1 MGRTVHFVLQSCIVD
16 DIQNGIAPGIRREI
30 GLKDNFFYNNAAECH
45 NFRYKLKV
53 KEDKAA
59 SVIAGFPK
67 KLCSWVE
74 AIESYRRMVFECRNN
89 IQRSFIG
96 EGPFT
101 LAPDPQQNGCLK
113 RQKKGENTWPK
124 STAMQS
130 KMPLLSI

>member
-1 MGRTVHFVLQSCIVD
+1 MAA
-16 DIQNGIAPGIRREI
+16 GIGREI
-30 GLKDNFFYNNAAECH
+30 ELKGDFFYNNAAECH
-45 NFRYKLKV
+45 NFQYKLKV

-59 SVIAGFPK
+59 SAIAGFPK

-101 LAPDPQQNGCLK
+101 LAPDYRNLEVP
-113 RQKKGENTWPK
+113 
-124 STAMQS
+124 TA
-130 KMPLLSI
+130 